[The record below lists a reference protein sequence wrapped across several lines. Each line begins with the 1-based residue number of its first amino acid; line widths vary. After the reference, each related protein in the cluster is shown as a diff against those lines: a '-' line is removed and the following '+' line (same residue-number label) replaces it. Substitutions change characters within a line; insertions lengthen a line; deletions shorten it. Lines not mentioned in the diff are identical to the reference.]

1 MILTW
6 NLVEIWSVNSS
17 CTCILELYNKDKEK
31 VLIGGYLE
39 TTTWDQVLA
48 HQQGSQHYKLRAM
61 SRKDGF

>member
-1 MILTW
+1 MSTL
-6 NLVEIWSVNSS
+6 NSS
-17 CTCILELYNKDKEK
+17 CTYILELYNKDKEK